1 MHGKPLGWKGA
12 TGVGGFCEKLLGAF
26 PMSGRAKASWLQ
38 DGFAAAQG
46 WAHQQWK
53 VEKLLSTNN
62 YAHGRKEWKKCVRNS
77 LAVTKVSG
85 GDRGGDGPAAGA
97 QIPVQSGVQSKVKQ
111 LCPCSPRRSIGV
123 QRSPCSP
130 RRRPVLEQGM
140 PKGGC
145 NPSGNSPWQN
155 LWLHG
160 ERSPQ
165 CSKLAGRTCDPVG
178 NPAVSS
184 WGTVP
189 CWRDL
194 MRTWSSTRVSPP
206 HPCTFRILL

>member
-97 QIPVQSGVQSKVKQ
+97 QIPVQPGVQSKVKQ

-130 RRRPVLEQGM
+130 RRRPVLEQGDAQGRLQ
-140 PKGGC
+140 PLGKFTLAKPVAPWREEPTVQQVGWQDLWPCGEPSSLFLRDCALLKG
-145 NPSGNSPWQN
+145 SDEN
-155 LWLHG
+155 LVFNQG
-160 ERSPQ
+160 
-165 CSKLAGRTCDPVG
+165 
-178 NPAVSS
+178 
-184 WGTVP
+184 
-189 CWRDL
+189 
-194 MRTWSSTRVSPP
+194 
-206 HPCTFRILL
+206 